1 MDYRLLQSFTL
12 SIWFVCKWVCID
24 SPMLTHRLG
33 SEGQLMSSQIRN
45 RLPFLPFSCISLNV
59 SLHFALSTICH
70 LPCLAAGPVCSMTW
84 RYISHVSS
92 MYTFAMYTCIYICIC
107 ICMCMYDYVCI
118 CIHIHIYIYIE
129 YVYKYVYVYIY
140 IYIYIYNIIYII
152 YIYIIYTYIIYIIYM
167 CVCAYISPSL
177 SSTIS

>member
-92 MYTFAMYTCIYICIC
+92 MYTFAMYTCIYIYIC
-107 ICMCMYDYVCI
+107 IYVYVCVCMI
-118 CIHIHIYIYIE
+118 TFAYVYIYICIE

-140 IYIYIYNIIYII
+140 IYIYNIIYII
-152 YIYIIYTYIIYIIYM
+152 YI
-167 CVCAYISPSL
+167 
-177 SSTIS
+177 